1 MRQDSICIPRVITLL
16 QNCIAK
22 ILGFLPHVYTE
33 MCNGTLR
40 MRMMTVS
47 FLFSF
52 FLLVLNFKRSRN
64 HLSLCDERERVKR

>member
-22 ILGFLPHVYTE
+22 ILGFLPHVFTE

-47 FLFSF
+47 FSF
-52 FLLVLNFKRSRN
+52 FFLFIGAEL
-64 HLSLCDERERVKR
+64 